1 MLQRS
6 LQLLYWGGGKN
17 SGTLGGGCLVDGRDF
32 EESYDS
38 ALPLPVLRRSEE
50 LNSSGG
56 ACAQPSHEA
65 LPQTGRE
72 RKPSRVTLDERP
84 QNLPPLEVTFHV
96 FCHSGSWRDTGGNH
110 SVSTVY
116 FHSFRLWVLGVEMGV
131 LDMLGVYSTPR
142 PSSPTPDPAGFFFLE

>member
-1 MLQRS
+1 M
-6 LQLLYWGGGKN
+6 
-17 SGTLGGGCLVDGRDF
+17 DGHDF

-38 ALPLPVLRRSEE
+38 SLPLPVLRRSEE
-50 LNSSGG
+50 MNGSEG

-72 RKPSRVTLDERP
+72 RKPSRVTLDEGP

-131 LDMLGVYSTPR
+131 LDMLGVYSTPG
-142 PSSPTPDPAGFFFLE
+142 PSFPTPDPAGFFLE